1 MQLWTLQNK
10 KTTKVTKTPR
20 NSCMKIYAPLKENPF
35 EKSIPRWGPLR
46 KALWLD
52 QLRGSYRRTSTA
64 HRVLIN
70 MTRRTHKKSRI
81 WTWANSTRM
90 VRQQRTEN
98 QKTSIAIYHQT
109 DNLLNEMTMKT
120 IQGSKSVCLWRN
132 LNWNEV
138 YGCFSLTLQ
147 LWGIKSNEKL
157 KWQFVVTRLLRLTTA
172 SRIWRHM
179 SENYVM
185 MG

>member
-10 KTTKVTKTPR
+10 KTTMVTKTPR
-20 NSCMKIYAPLKENPF
+20 NSYMKIYAPPQENPF
-35 EKSIPRWGPLR
+35 EKFIPRWGPLR

-81 WTWANSTRM
+81 WTWENSTRM

-98 QKTSIAIYHQT
+98 KKTSTAIYHQT

-120 IQGSKSVCLWRN
+120 IQGCKSVCLWRN

-172 SRIWRHM
+172 SRIWRRM